1 MILVVHPNIWGK
13 NGNKLIKLFW
23 QTVIKVPL
31 LTLMYKINVCLP
43 PKEEHYKR
51 KENVREF
58 HGTPAVRSPPFHCDL
73 TGSVL
78 GCGAQIPQVRW
89 RRLKR
94 KRKSKLK

>member
-51 KENVREF
+51 WQ
-58 HGTPAVRSPPFHCDL
+58 P
-73 TGSVL
+73 
-78 GCGAQIPQVRW
+78 
-89 RRLKR
+89 
-94 KRKSKLK
+94 